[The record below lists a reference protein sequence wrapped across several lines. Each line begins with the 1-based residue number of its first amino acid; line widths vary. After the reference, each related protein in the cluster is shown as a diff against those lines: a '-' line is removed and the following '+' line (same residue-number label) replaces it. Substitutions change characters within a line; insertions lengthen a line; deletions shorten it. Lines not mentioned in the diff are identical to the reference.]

1 MRRRF
6 ASLIL
11 MITPHLAHAAE
22 AARDVL
28 NLPLKQ
34 YALVLGMSLLG
45 GFAGWYSKVRRG
57 ELSSASLFSLI
68 GEMATSALAGL
79 GAFFLCDYM
88 AVPIGVTA
96 AITGMA
102 GYMGGRAVDLAE
114 RILQARIVRKF
125 GSSGPVPLDDG
136 KGGR

>member
-1 MRRRF
+1 MRRRL
-6 ASLIL
+6 AALIL
-11 MITPHLAHAAE
+11 AITPHLAHAGE
-22 AARDVL
+22 VARDVL

-45 GFAGWYSKVRRG
+45 GFAGWYAKVRRG

-79 GAFFLCDYM
+79 GAFFLCDHLQ
-88 AVPIGVTA
+88 VPLGVTA

-114 RILQARIVRKF
+114 RLLQARILRKF
-125 GSSGPVPLDDG
+125 GSTGPVPLDDG
-136 KGGR
+136 KGHP